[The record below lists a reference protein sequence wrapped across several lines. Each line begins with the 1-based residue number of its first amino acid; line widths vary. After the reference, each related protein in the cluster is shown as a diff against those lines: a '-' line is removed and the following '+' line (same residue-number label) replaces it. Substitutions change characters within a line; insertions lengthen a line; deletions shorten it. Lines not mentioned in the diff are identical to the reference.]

1 MMFSGESKGT
11 LGRKGLNTLIDT
23 FGKNYKQKLFMAK
36 KTVAKKITIIIKKT
50 INFTLEIWTPVKPN
64 AAVTRSFLYVHMH
77 PKIANLKMSLK
88 FLHVNF
94 RDFLA
99 IHAFST
105 CIHRKTTDILTI
117 GFVADSPSTPGVVS
131 MFLWLIIET
140 LIQLT

>member
-1 MMFSGESKGT
+1 M
-11 LGRKGLNTLIDT
+11 
-23 FGKNYKQKLFMAK
+23 
-36 KTVAKKITIIIKKT
+36 
-50 INFTLEIWTPVKPN
+50 EIWTPVKPN

-140 LIQLT
+140 LIQLTWVLHSVVFWKCVFKNCFKFKSTCFLFLTHHEKKLIILSWKYVLI